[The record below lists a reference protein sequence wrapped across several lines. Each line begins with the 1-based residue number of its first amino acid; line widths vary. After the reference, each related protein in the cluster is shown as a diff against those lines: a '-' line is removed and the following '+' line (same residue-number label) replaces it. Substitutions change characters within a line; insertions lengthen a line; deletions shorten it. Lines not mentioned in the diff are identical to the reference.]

1 MSKNKLLLIS
11 TFFTLFI
18 SCNNNKNKAKE
29 NISTAPIVA
38 EIKPEQKDTVKIN
51 QINSKPDTVIPNS
64 KIQPVTKT
72 GYLKNEEA
80 ISRNAPDLREDL
92 KRHLDWLKTKWQ
104 NAPNPVTA
112 IYQGNDFGDYQH
124 ILFKDAKGKT
134 YDFGQA
140 ANNYGKYQLHEHSG
154 QYKDNPA
161 YLGRKFKVYWEW
173 KLSDFLCCE
182 GDYDRVKA
190 YLPAITKL
198 ELIKK

>member
-1 MSKNKLLLIS
+1 MS
-11 TFFTLFI
+11 
-18 SCNNNKNKAKE
+18 CKNKANEDVFTSPK
-29 NISTAPIVA
+29 NA
-38 EIKPEQKDTVKIN
+38 EIKPKQKDTAAIL
-51 QINSKPDTVIPNS
+51 QTHSKPDSIIPISNH
-64 KIQPVTKT
+64 QPVTKT

-80 ISRNAPDLREDL
+80 ISRYPPQLQSTL
-92 KRHLDWLKTKWQ
+92 KLHLDMLRTKWQ
-104 NAPNPVTA
+104 NIPNPITA

-124 ILFKDAKGKT
+124 ILFKDAKGET

-140 ANNYGKYQLHEHSG
+140 ANNYGKYQLHERSG
-154 QYKDNPA
+154 QYNDNPA
-161 YLGRKFKVYWEW
+161 YLGKQFKVYWDW

>member
-11 TFFTLFI
+11 AFFTLFT
-18 SCNNNKNKAKE
+18 SCKNNKAKDD
-29 NISTAPIVA
+29 ISTTPKVT
-38 EIKPEQKDTVKIN
+38 EIDYELEDTVLIKQSFSN
-51 QINSKPDTVIPNS
+51 PDTIIPNS
-64 KIQPVTKT
+64 NPQPVPKA
-72 GYLKNEEA
+72 GYLKNEDA
-80 ISRNAPDLREDL
+80 ILKNPPDLQIEL
-92 KRHLDWLKTKWQ
+92 KQHLDWLKKKWQ
-104 NAPNPVTA
+104 NAPNPITA

-124 ILFKDAKGKT
+124 ILFKDAKGET

-140 ANNYGKYQLHEHSG
+140 ANNYGKYQLHERSG
-154 QYKDNPA
+154 QYNDNPA
-161 YLGRKFKVYWEW
+161 YLGKQFKVYWDW